1 MEMEFWEEVEKIGKL
16 YVEEELVVGIEPVLQ
31 VCVDQ
36 QKYNRYLVM
45 TYDSGEG
52 EFVLCRIEAK
62 ALLDMLEN
70 RKTME
75 ETFRAAGRI
84 YMTSALED
92 GRLQAVSYEA
102 DKFPAD
108 RLPDKGAYYD
118 ISSEYIKRYVE
129 KLRNPQDIVRLVME
143 MYETIAKISMSFS
156 EPEREPSIKY
166 NLGCSNKEEFK
177 ADHIDIDMG
186 NNRYSMDEFTYFA
199 A

>member
-52 EFVLCRIEAK
+52 EFVLCRIAPK

-84 YMTSALED
+84 YVTSALED
-92 GRLQAVSYEA
+92 GRLKLAESKACE
-102 DKFPAD
+102 FPAD
-108 RLPDKGAYYD
+108 KLPDKGAYYD
-118 ISSEYIKRYVE
+118 ISSEYIQKYIKRLKNVE
-129 KLRNPQDIVRLVME
+129 ME
-143 MYETIAKISMSFS
+143 VYETIEKTGINLSNSS
-156 EPEREPSIKY
+156 RRKQIRYDLPSSKKDEY
-166 NLGCSNKEEFK
+166 TADYQDACSNK
-177 ADHIDIDMG
+177 
-186 NNRYSMDEFTYFA
+186 YSTKYPKFSA

>member
-52 EFVLCRIEAK
+52 EFVLCRIEPK

-75 ETFRAAGRI
+75 ETFRSAGRI
-84 YMTSALED
+84 YMTSALTDEL
-92 GRLQAVSYEA
+92 LQAVSYEA

-129 KLRNPQDIVRLVME
+129 KLKNSQDFVRVEME
-143 MYETIAKISMSFS
+143 MYKTIAKISMSLS
-156 EPEREPSIKY
+156 ESVRKPDIRY
-166 NLGCSNKEEFK
+166 NLGCSNKKEFR
-177 ADHIDIDMG
+177 ADHINIDMD
-186 NNRYSMDEFTYFA
+186 NNRYLVNESAYFA